1 MTFPPASSKINN
13 MNKNDLITQEKLILQ
28 QIYMDELE
36 VGDTIPSVRELQSR
50 LCLSRNSVLT
60 AIQSLNEKGI
70 IKKGMSPRQG
80 YRLCEKPIGVNSKY
94 NRGQELSVQYLL
106 PFTTWNY
113 TINKYLSNFE
123 SIFSRHGINL
133 IFSNTHNSVEEEG
146 RLLET
151 IYSKPASLRPDFL
164 FLTTCDSTENPNLAM
179 LQKMNEE
186 LPCILIDR
194 YFHGRNFHYIGV
206 SNNYIGSRTAEY
218 LLQNGHEH
226 IAYIKA
232 YGKISTIHDRFSS
245 FQTAL
250 DLSSIPLEKQNIF
263 SLTNANVGSIADIQ
277 GEIDRIGA
285 KILSLTPRP
294 TAVVCSFDRIAVA
307 LINFFVKNSVRVP
320 KDICVIGC
328 DNDVDVGAMSP
339 LSLTTFRHPYRE
351 CAREA
356 IARMEAVKNNQKAPP
371 HAVEFFSDFI
381 IGEST

>member
-1 MTFPPASSKINN
+1 MTFLLSSTKINN
-13 MNKNDLITQEKLILQ
+13 MNKNDLITHEKLILQ

-50 LCLSRNSVLT
+50 LCLSRSSVLT

-70 IKKGMSPRQG
+70 IKKGTSPRQG
-80 YRLCEKPIGVNSKY
+80 YRLCEKPIGINSKY
-94 NRGQELSVQYLL
+94 NPDQELSVQYLL

-151 IYSKPASLRPDFL
+151 IYAKPASLRPDYL
-164 FLTTCDSTENPNLAM
+164 FLTTCDSTENPNLP
-179 LQKMNEE
+179 LLEKLGEE

-194 YFHGRNFHYIGV
+194 YFHGRSFHYIGV
-206 SNNYIGSRTAEY
+206 SNDFIGSRTAEY
-218 LLQNGHEH
+218 LLQHGHQN

-232 YGKISTIHDRFSS
+232 YGKISTIQDRFSS
-245 FQTAL
+245 FRNAL
-250 DLSSIPLEKQNIF
+250 ELSDVPLESQNVF
-263 SLTNANVGSIADIQ
+263 ALTNANVGSIADIQ
-277 GEIDRIGA
+277 EEIDRIGSR
-285 KILSLTPRP
+285 ILSLSPRP

-307 LINFFVKNSVRVP
+307 LINFFLKNSIRVP
-320 KDICVIGC
+320 KDICVVGC
-328 DNDVDVGAMSP
+328 DNDVDVGVMSP

-356 IARMEAVKNNQKAPP
+356 IARIEAIKANQKASP
-371 HAVEFFSDFI
+371 HSAEFFSEFLV
-381 IGEST
+381 GEST